1 MLVPDLPSRLDAAW
15 GDPATWV
22 ANGLQWLH
30 LDEVRALINR
40 RVSGDPSVDS
50 LQWLANHVAAAGGP
64 PLQRVLVIGCG
75 NGWVERALHER
86 GFAREFVGFDLSP
99 EILGRARAHS
109 AHLPSI
115 AYAQADMDKLPV
127 GTAPFLPG
135 TFDAVL
141 GLWSVHHCSQI
152 DNLYAAVASLLSPGG
167 WFFLDEYVGPD
178 RFQYTVT
185 HLAQVRALIDLL
197 PDRLL
202 TTRSGQVRRG
212 IRAPTVAEVVAV
224 DPSEAARSASILP
237 LLDQHFNVVAHRP
250 YGGSLLHLVL
260 AEVAQNFQ
268 PADARPWLQAL
279 LDAEDDLDRL
289 GALEQHFSCV
299 IARRRPAASGAPSP
313 AR

>member
-1 MLVPDLPSRLDAAW
+1 MLVEDLPARLDAAW

-30 LDEVRALINR
+30 LAEVRALINR

-50 LQWLANHVAAAGGP
+50 LQWLADHIAAAGAL

-75 NGWVERALHER
+75 NGWVERGLHER
-86 GFAREFVGFDLSP
+86 GFAREFVGFDMSP
-99 EILGRARAHS
+99 KVLELARAN
-109 AHLPSI
+109 AAQIPSI
-115 AYAQADMDKLPV
+115 THVQADMDRLPV
-127 GTAPFLPG
+127 GTAPFLPES
-135 TFDAVL
+135 FDAVL

-152 DNLYAAVASLLSPGG
+152 DALYTAVARLLKPGG

-178 RFQYTVT
+178 RFQYTDT
-185 HLAQVRALIDLL
+185 HLAQVRALIELL

-212 IRAPTVAEVVAV
+212 IRAPTVDEVVAV
-224 DPSEAARSASILP
+224 DPSEAVCSASILP
-237 LLDQHFNVVAHRP
+237 LLERHFDVVARRP

-268 PADARPWLQAL
+268 QEDARPWLQAI
-279 LDAEDDLDRL
+279 LDTEDDLDRL
-289 GALEQHFSCV
+289 GTLEQHFSCA
-299 IARRRPAASGAPSP
+299 IARRRP
-313 AR
+313 